1 MQPKADPL
9 TVLIVEDNSDA
20 RTTLRMLIA
29 LGFGHIVYEAAD
41 GPSGVEAALKERP
54 RLALIDLGL
63 PGMHGTEV
71 ARRIRSELGRDAI
84 RLVALTGY
92 DSPED
97 QKASAEAGFDLHL
110 VKPVE
115 AAALERLF
123 AGLQAAPG
131 ISPEQ

>member
-1 MQPKADPL
+1 MQSKAKPL

-29 LGFGHIVYEAAD
+29 LGYGHTVYEAAD
-41 GPSGVEAALKERP
+41 GPAGVELALKERP
-54 RLALIDLGL
+54 QLALIDLGL

-71 ARRIRSELGRDAI
+71 ARCIRRELGRDAI

-97 QKASAEAGFDLHL
+97 QRASAEAGFDLHL

-115 AAALERLF
+115 AAALGRLF
-123 AGLQAAPG
+123 AGLEPAPDTSRG
-131 ISPEQ
+131 Q